1 MSVSARGWP
10 SSTASSSPAREG
22 RRLQL
27 VFAGA
32 ALAVLGV
39 ASLSAPELWVRPW
52 VPAAV
57 GLIALAT
64 LIALGSGRRGSRLAP
79 ASLPLVPV
87 LDLLAV
93 VVLHAD
99 AEIPRNVGLL
109 ACFPAFWL
117 GFSQRRRGLVITAI
131 AGLVLGAGMALRI
144 PSTEGVVLTANSVG
158 AVLIPV
164 SLIGAAWLAQ
174 RYTEHLERQ
183 QAALLQREQERGALL
198 QQHAADGILL
208 DAIFETVRI
217 GLVLIDASGQ
227 VERIN
232 PTLRDHPAMQ
242 GSGARAAMLDA
253 TFLELESRRP
263 IRRPETPF
271 VRAARG
277 ESFDNDV
284 VWAQRP
290 GQDLIAITVS
300 SRPLMVDGDFRGSIV
315 AVDDVTSYMRMLE
328 DRDEFVALVSHEL
341 RTPLTSIGGYLELVL
356 DEELPEHVVGWLH
369 TMRRNTARLRALVE
383 DLLIVGE
390 MARGELRLEVERIDL
405 RELAQDAVALLAH
418 RARRRGV
425 RLELVDGPSA
435 WADGDPRR
443 IAQVIENLISNGIKY
458 TRDDG
463 SVQVVVTDDG
473 DGPTIAV
480 SDDGIGMEPEEAAR
494 VFERFFRSAE
504 ARASGVQGAG
514 LGLWICSM
522 ISQAHGG
529 SLRFT
534 SRRGVGSTATFSLP
548 AAAQR

>member
-1 MSVSARGWP
+1 MTRPPVLLEALEASHATPQREAR
-10 SSTASSSPAREG
+10 T
-22 RRLQL
+22 LQL
-27 VFAGA
+27 VFALA
-32 ALAVLGV
+32 IALLLVVLSLVDPQVWRMPFVPCTAVLVVLATV
-39 ASLSAPELWVRPW
+39 ASAVGATRPGVVTWPSLVAPILDL
-52 VPAAV
+52 AAV
-57 GLIALAT
+57 AVLLLDPHVPRIAA
-64 LIALGSGRRGSRLAP
+64 
-79 ASLPLVPV
+79 
-87 LDLLAV
+87 LLAV
-93 VVLHAD
+93 
-99 AEIPRNVGLL
+99 
-109 ACFPAFWL
+109 FPAFWL
-117 GFSQRRRGLVITAI
+117 GFRARKRGIAI
-131 AGLVLGAGMALRI
+131 SAAASVAMVLGMVAQLFVAAG
-144 PSTEGVVLTANSVG
+144 TTLTANAVG
-158 AVLIPV
+158 ALLLPI
-164 SLIGAAWLAQ
+164 SLIGASWLAHQ
-174 RYTEHLERQ
+174 TTRRLERQ

-263 IRRPETPF
+263 IRRTETPF

-277 ESFDNDV
+277 ESFDNEV

-290 GQDLIAITVS
+290 GHDLIAITVS
-300 SRPLMVDGDFRGSIV
+300 SRPLMVDGEFRGSIV

-356 DEELPEHVVGWLH
+356 DEELPEHVIGWLH

-405 RELAQDAVALLAH
+405 RELAQDAVGLLAH

-425 RLELVDGPSA
+425 RLDLVDGPSA
-435 WADGDPRR
+435 WVDADPRR
-443 IAQVIENLISNGIKY
+443 IAQVVENLVSNAIKY

-473 DGPTIAV
+473 DGATVAV

-548 AAAQR
+548 AAPQR